1 MKRNVLDD
9 DLKLRLY
16 DAKEARD
23 EAFVALDRVVL
34 EARVAGA
41 TFREIAETTGMSVP
55 WVQQVLCRIDP
66 DQQHHIKRQHPRR
79 RDIKV

>member
-1 MKRNVLDD
+1 MKRNVLDNE
-9 DLKLRLY
+9 LKYRLIE
-16 DAKEARD
+16 AKKERD
-23 EAFVALDRVVL
+23 RAFVDLDVAVL

-66 DQQHHIKRQHPRR
+66 DQQHYAKRQHPRQ
-79 RDIKV
+79 KGT